1 MTQTLSAE
9 TSRRLARAVRE
20 RYVAEIEGVIVELGA
35 IASGRLRSLAEDVRD
50 TRQQQS
56 MRDANQLFAQHRA
69 AWVDRVRRH
78 WRRALGG
85 EVAVPSLSG
94 PDSQPPSR
102 EAFSLVGDAE
112 VDNRIAASRLTL
124 AILDKAQWQLND
136 LRLRIQHLQKID
148 ELPAHDVLKPDTL
161 SVMLLDSW
169 THVGLTLDVWRLVA
183 GVVQP
188 LLVERMVAAYHH
200 ANDFLVRS
208 GVLPEI
214 DLKSLVRRSAE
225 GAPGA
230 ARPPPA
236 VGPGGSGGGSAGGF
250 DSQRTGSF
258 QPGQT
263 GGFGPAA
270 GATQFDAQRTG
281 NFGASGAFQA
291 SGPGNSRP
299 APASL
304 ASQWPSRGGGPA
316 GSPSSAPA

>member
-188 LLVERMVAAYHH
+188 LLVERTVAAYHH

-225 GAPGA
+225 G
-230 ARPPPA
+230 
-236 VGPGGSGGGSAGGF
+236 
-250 DSQRTGSF
+250 
-258 QPGQT
+258 
-263 GGFGPAA
+263 
-270 GATQFDAQRTG
+270 
-281 NFGASGAFQA
+281 
-291 SGPGNSRP
+291 
-299 APASL
+299 
-304 ASQWPSRGGGPA
+304 
-316 GSPSSAPA
+316 